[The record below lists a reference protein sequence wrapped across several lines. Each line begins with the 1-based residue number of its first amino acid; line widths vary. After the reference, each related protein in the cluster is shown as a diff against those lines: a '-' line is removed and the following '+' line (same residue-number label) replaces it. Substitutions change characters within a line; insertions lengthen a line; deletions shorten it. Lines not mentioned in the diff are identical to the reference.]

1 MKEKLAEFIT
11 KAGQQNVIFIAG
23 LAGIL
28 LIAFAQLPSMKRAEQ
43 AELPLQ
49 AVAKEAGY
57 DEKLEQRLEEILG
70 SISGVGRVNVMVTL
84 ESGTGYE
91 YAKENKALT
100 DKYSDIKAET
110 EQKTQEKSTTEES
123 YVMLDG
129 GSGAEKPLI
138 TKELSPQIKGVVV
151 VCEGGGNP
159 VTVNSVIETV
169 KVAVNISS
177 TQISVS
183 KMGQGQ

>member
-1 MKEKLAEFIT
+1 MKEKLAALLG

-28 LIAFAQLPSMKRAEQ
+28 LIAFAQLPSMGGVQPASV
-43 AELPLQ
+43 PLQ
-49 AVAKEAGY
+49 AAVDKPDY
-57 DEKLEQRLEEILG
+57 DEKLEARLEEILG
-70 SISGVGRVNVMVTL
+70 SIAGVGRVNVMVTL
-84 ESGTGYE
+84 ESGVGYE
-91 YAKENKALT
+91 YAKENKAQS
-100 DKYSDIKAET
+100 DKFADIKAPDG
-110 EQKTQEKSTTEES
+110 QKTQEKSTTEES
-123 YVMLDG
+123 YVMLDAG
-129 GSGAEKPLI
+129 GEGEKPLV

-183 KMGQGQ
+183 RMGS